1 MLFRKM
7 PLIAQNVYVFQKCGG
22 VHGPFAP
29 PWLRLCGPHGLRWEL
44 LIYMEMK
51 GIEGQLWKNSWL
63 RFLKDRSASYIF
75 FFKTWGRQVLIIFL
89 VTMAHSLQVCA
100 VCMSI
105 LSAVLMIVAMA
116 TNSWIEVIITL
127 DK

>member
-1 MLFRKM
+1 
-7 PLIAQNVYVFQKCGG
+7 
-22 VHGPFAP
+22 
-29 PWLRLCGPHGLRWEL
+29 
-44 LIYMEMK
+44 
-51 GIEGQLWKNSWL
+51 
-63 RFLKDRSASYIF
+63 
-75 FFKTWGRQVLIIFL
+75 
-89 VTMAHSLQVCA
+89 MAHSLQVCA